1 MLLYLTLFTRVGHT
15 VLRDGITA
23 TTVNPMDRHNKA
35 TTADVRSRAR
45 SSPRH
50 SSEPAHLLPIEAL
63 PAEPTSLG
71 VRLLEVL
78 SNLDRNIQRIADR
91 LDPAPPDIVGTPYV
105 AQKLDCTTT
114 WIADQIRSGEI
125 PRACL
130 VPGTGNGKP
139 WKFHRA
145 QIDRWIA
152 SR

>member
-1 MLLYLTLFTRVGHT
+1 MPQLTKPHNGSVRCCALAPVRTET
-15 VLRDGITA
+15 QPPLRPIA
-23 TTVNPMDRHNKA
+23 E
-35 TTADVRSRAR
+35 RSA
-45 SSPRH
+45 
-50 SSEPAHLLPIEAL
+50 EDPAAL
-63 PAEPTSLG
+63 N

-105 AQKLDCTTT
+105 AQKLGCTTT

-125 PRACL
+125 PRACV

-145 QIDRWIA
+145 QIDRWIE